1 MENNKIIGILGGGQ
15 LGRMLIQQGI
25 NYGIITYVLDKD
37 PNASCSTI
45 CNKFILGDLLDF
57 ETVYQFG
64 KMVDKLTIEI
74 EHVNVDALLKL
85 KSEGLTIIPDPD
97 AIKIIQDKGLQK
109 LFYKANNIPTADFIL
124 LNNKSEIK
132 KHEHFLP
139 AFQKMRRFGYDGKGV
154 TRINNLENLT
164 NAFDCES
171 YLEKAFDFE
180 KEISVI
186 VVADGKGKLSCYD
199 PVELV
204 FDPKYNLVDY
214 LISPANIKPSVENE
228 AKMVALKVVEKLN
241 SAGIF
246 AVELFLGKNDEI
258 IVNETAPRAHNS
270 GHQTIEGNYSSQ
282 FDQQIRLLLD
292 LPLGSVHAHSSSL
305 MLNLIGAPKYN
316 GIAIYEGLAEIL
328 KMEGVF
334 IHLYGKMETRPGRKM
349 GHITLI
355 GDNIESMIEQSRK
368 IKKIINIKA

>member
-124 LNNKSEIK
+124 LNNKSEIE

-292 LPLGSVHAHSSSL
+292 LPIGSVHAHSHSL
-305 MLNLIGAPKYN
+305 MLNLIGEPEFV
-316 GIAIYEGLAEIL
+316 GTAIYEGIEEIL
-328 KMEGVF
+328 AMEGIYV
-334 IHLYGKMETRPGRKM
+334 HLYGKSATRPGRKM
-349 GHITLI
+349 GHITI
-355 GDNIESMIEQSRK
+355 MGDDTTKMIEQSKK
-368 IKKIINIKA
+368 IKQILKIKA